1 MVEGRA
7 VQVTDNDTLRRLA
20 EAWVMKWD
28 GRWRFEVGEDC
39 FLHSGLSASGPAE
52 PHPTP
57 KPRCFRIFQRPGGMA
72 ITRFLGLGQ
81 LEIAGAIVLSDAAH
95 TTSAAD
101 VIARFPRSAGK
112 S

>member
-1 MVEGRA
+1 
-7 VQVTDNDTLRRLA
+7 
-20 EAWVMKWD
+20 
-28 GRWRFEVGEDC
+28 
-39 FLHSGLSASGPAE
+39 
-52 PHPTP
+52 
-57 KPRCFRIFQRPGGMA
+57 MA

-81 LEIAGAIVLSDAAH
+81 LEIAGAIVLSDAAQ